1 MNTIITK
8 LDLPYD
14 IKFEIYNYCYND
26 LGYTFQE
33 LAEIENIK
41 NKKINKFMKLRH
53 KLELSEW
60 YRSYRNVYPLSN
72 GGLYRKKDP
81 RNVYGGG
88 TLAETQ
94 YFRYYNGITSSC
106 PTIND
111 PKNNYIEKAIDE
123 GDLLRNQ

>member
-1 MNTIITK
+1 MNIIITK
-8 LDLPYD
+8 IDLPCD
-14 IKFEIYNYCYND
+14 IKLEICKYCYND
-26 LGYTFQE
+26 LGYTYQE
-33 LAEIENIK
+33 LTTIESIK

-111 PKNNYIEKAIDE
+111 PKNNYIQKAIDE